1 MWRQSPHLSSGDARL
16 VAIPVA
22 FGVIADIGQN
32 AEIVT
37 SDPERHFELINCC
50 GAQLSALK
58 ARYPVS
64 TDRKMAWQTP
74 RERCIVS
81 LSGVG

>member
-1 MWRQSPHLSSGDARL
+1 VWRQSPHATVDLIIIEGYDGPAALSSGDARL

-37 SDPERHFELINCC
+37 SDPKRT
-50 GAQLSALK
+50 SATRDFCTAK
-58 ARYPVS
+58 AVLTLAIFDS
-64 TDRKMAWQTP
+64 
-74 RERCIVS
+74 S
-81 LSGVG
+81 HL